1 MEFFDKSNNIYEKR
15 NRYTFLPPF
24 LASKATWLQE
34 NKKRKTRKVFI
45 SHSHTKNISKNI
57 IGSIY
62 FSYLYLDRK
71 HIFVVFMTMFRFI
84 VPKLI

>member
-1 MEFFDKSNNIYEKR
+1 MPVIIGLLNNGFITMPGKQEK
-15 NRYTFLPPF
+15 F
-24 LASKATWLQE
+24 
-34 NKKRKTRKVFI
+34 RKTRKVFI

>member
-1 MEFFDKSNNIYEKR
+1 MFNVFKTSNRKTTQMVTPTPDIQSGKQEK
-15 NRYTFLPPF
+15 F
-24 LASKATWLQE
+24 
-34 NKKRKTRKVFI
+34 RKTRKVFI

-57 IGSIY
+57 IRSIY

>member
-1 MEFFDKSNNIYEKR
+1 MVSVPVRKMISGSGVSELRLSI
-15 NRYTFLPPF
+15 
-24 LASKATWLQE
+24 
-34 NKKRKTRKVFI
+34 RKTRKVFI
-45 SHSHTKNISKNI
+45 SHSHTKNILKNI